1 MRSYLYTIILGIISI
16 LVLFFIFLLNNANFN
31 NYVLE
36 KTSITINN
44 NTILY
49 KVKLYGD
56 GCYLYNVTDGYFVIK
71 NKGPGINYIVPL
83 VEYIN
88 TTSFIFCNQTVHYS
102 ITVEECPPI
111 WYPCNVSCKP
121 GEICPM
127 IRCIEYPCYN
137 MTYHI
142 NITYPIIIANNNI
155 FLYDN
160 NVYCYSENNCN
171 IIYQLLP
178 REYLYGLIY
187 QLIASKPPVL
197 PVVPISK

>member
-1 MRSYLYTIILGIISI
+1 MKSNIKFIVGILSLIIFIIILLISDKST
-16 LVLFFIFLLNNANFN
+16 V
-31 NYVLE
+31 NYKLE
-36 KTSITINN
+36 KINSQSYS
-44 NTILY
+44 LS
-49 KVKLYGD
+49 LYGD

-71 NKGPGINYIVPL
+71 NKGPGINYKVPL
-83 VEYIN
+83 VEYVN

-102 ITVEECPPI
+102 ITVEECFPI
-111 WYPCNVSCKP
+111 VNPCNITCNP
-121 GEICPM
+121 REICPM
-127 IRCIEYPCYN
+127 IRCIEGIPPEYPYCYN

-142 NITYPIIIANNNI
+142 NITYPIIIVNNDI

-187 QLIASKPPVL
+187 QLIASRP
-197 PVVPISK
+197 PVVPVVPASK

>member
-1 MRSYLYTIILGIISI
+1 MKFNIKFIAGIFSLIIFIIIISI
-16 LVLFFIFLLNNANFN
+16 SDKSTV
-31 NYVLE
+31 NYKLE
-36 KTSITINN
+36 KTNLQ
-44 NTILY
+44 LY
-49 KVKLYGD
+49 SLSLYGD
-56 GCYLYNVTDGYFVIK
+56 GCYLYNVTDGYFIIK

-83 VEYIN
+83 VEYVN
-88 TTSFIFCNQTVHYS
+88 TTSFIFCNQTIYYS

-111 WYPCNVSCKP
+111 WYPCNVSCTP
-121 GEICPM
+121 EGICPM
-127 IRCIEYPCYN
+127 IKCPEYTCFN

-142 NITYPIIIANNNI
+142 NITYPIIIANNDI

-187 QLIASKPPVL
+187 QLIVSRP
-197 PVVPISK
+197 PVVPVVPVSK